1 MGGFFG
7 VVSQDECVDDLFYG
21 VDYHSHLGT
30 VRGGMAVTNAYGSI
44 IRSIHDISNEMFRS
58 KFGPDLERFRG
69 AKCGIGVISDMD
81 DQPLLIASHLGMY
94 SIVTVGKLNNIEE
107 LTRQAIEVD
116 LLVTVE
122 LAHLLVVKLCLESKA
137 VKKALCI

>member
-7 VVSQDECVDDLFYG
+7 VVSNGDCVDDLFYG

-30 VRGGMAVTNAYGSI
+30 VRGGMAVTNPYGSI

-107 LTRQAIEVD
+107 LTRQAIEVPFND
-116 LLVTVE
+116 E
-122 LAHLLVVKLCLESKA
+122 KC
-137 VKKALCI
+137 